1 MDKWL
6 ETKQLQVHFVSAAGL
21 VFKDGKVLLIRSQRR
36 GWEFPGGVVEQGEML
51 LDCLKREIREES
63 GIEAEPRN
71 LAGIYQRLN
80 LKPGFGPLEGMMI
93 PTTVNLFFIC
103 DYTGGTPTPSDE
115 GLEVGWFTPDV
126 AREIVTSQHI
136 RKALIEMLNY
146 DGKTYFGAFIRN
158 EDGSNTQVFEQYLET
173 GK

>member
-21 VFKDGKVLLIRSQRR
+21 VFKEDKVLLIRSQRR
-36 GWEFPGGVVEQGEML
+36 GWEFPGGVMEQGETL

-63 GIEAEPRN
+63 GIDARPRC

-93 PTTVNLFFIC
+93 PTTVNLVFIC
-103 DYTGGTPTPSDE
+103 DYEGGIPTPSDE
-115 GLEVGWFTPDV
+115 SLEVGWFTPEE
-126 AREIVTSQHI
+126 AKEMVTSPHI

-146 DGKTYFGAFIRN
+146 DGKVYFGAFMRN
-158 EDGSNTQVFEQYLET
+158 EDGSNTQVSEQYVGE
-173 GK
+173 

>member
-36 GWEFPGGVVEQGEML
+36 GWEYPGGVMEQGETL

-63 GIEAEPRN
+63 GIEAEPRC

-93 PTTVNLFFIC
+93 PPTVNLVFIC
-103 DYTGGTPTPSDE
+103 DYVSGTPTPSDE
-115 GLEVGWFTPDV
+115 GLEVGWFTPEE
-126 AREIVTSQHI
+126 AKEKVTSPHI

-146 DGKTYFGAFIRN
+146 DGKMYFGAFMRN
-158 EDGSNTQVFEQYLET
+158 EDGSNTQVIDQHV
-173 GK
+173 G

>member
-6 ETKQLQVHFVSAAGL
+6 ETKQLPVHIVSAAGL
-21 VFKDGKVLLIRSQRR
+21 VMKEGRVLLIRSQRR
-36 GWEFPGGVVEQGEML
+36 GWEFPGGVMEQGETL

-63 GIEAEPRN
+63 GIEAEPRC

-93 PTTVNLFFIC
+93 PPTVNLVFIC
-103 DYTGGTPTPSDE
+103 DYVSGTPTPSDE
-115 GLEVGWFTPDV
+115 SLEVGWFTPEE
-126 AREIVTSQHI
+126 AKEMVTSPHI

-146 DGKTYFGAFIRN
+146 DGKTYFGAFRRN
-158 EDGSNTQVFEQYLET
+158 EDGSNTQVSDRHV
-173 GK
+173 G

>member
-36 GWEFPGGVVEQGEML
+36 GWEFPGGVVEQGETL
-51 LDCLKREIREES
+51 LDCLRREIREES
-63 GIEAEPRN
+63 GIDAEPRC

-93 PTTVNLFFIC
+93 PPTVNLVFIC
-103 DYTGGTPTPSDE
+103 DYAGGTPTLSDE
-115 GLEVGWFTPDV
+115 ALEAGWFTPEE
-126 AREIVTSQHI
+126 AKEMVTSPHI

-146 DGKTYFGAFIRN
+146 EGKTYFGAFMRN
-158 EDGSNTQVFEQYLET
+158 ADGSNTQVCDQYV
-173 GK
+173 G